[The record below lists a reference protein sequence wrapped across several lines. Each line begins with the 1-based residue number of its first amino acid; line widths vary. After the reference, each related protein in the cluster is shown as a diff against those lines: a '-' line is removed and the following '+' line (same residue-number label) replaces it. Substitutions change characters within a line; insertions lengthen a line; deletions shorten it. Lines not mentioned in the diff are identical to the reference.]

1 MHRRIILTTGSLKRA
16 SMLSTTNT
24 SKPLQWGVPAM
35 APTRNPC
42 VKAMGGV
49 KCTSGP
55 STLIIII
62 AGMCAMMLL
71 VVVAIL
77 LLFFSHFRYRRRL
90 QALQQFNHQQSMV
103 LETALTPPISNSSDN
118 HDPPHTTTS
127 CDGIVLVL
135 LPGAKCA
142 SSCAKPCPLFLETP
156 PSACDPMTTIDIKD
170 KACSY

>member
-1 MHRRIILTTGSLKRA
+1 MHRRIIFLTAGSLKGV
-16 SMLSTTNT
+16 SMLATNT
-24 SKPLQWGVPAM
+24 TKPLQWGVPAM

-55 STLIIII
+55 STLIIVI

-90 QALQQFNHQQSMV
+90 RSLQQFNHQQSMV
-103 LETALTPPISNSSDN
+103 IEASLTPPLSNSNGSL
-118 HDPPHTTTS
+118 DPPHTTNS
-127 CDGIVLVL
+127 CDGIILVL
-135 LPGAKCA
+135 LPGDKHA

-156 PSACDPMTTIDIKD
+156 TNACDPRTIIDIKD
-170 KACSY
+170 KVCN